1 MLTLKIKEENYRKF
15 VEETS
20 RKREDWIKSISD
32 SAVVIMERQRYLMGM
47 SKQEF
52 YGVFLGCPMNSRTY
66 RKIIEKQILVPE
78 NLLLSFCFT
87 YGYDLKRFQEVSKLI
102 DTHDYFENYQQI
114 GAAVEC
120 LGKGAIY
127 QLAAATQT
135 VCTDTSQYARRRCGE
150 ALTAFAKKKEY
161 DEEVIRNPEII
172 EAAAASVIGCGGLFL
187 CSEESVSN
195 REQLIHVSLVR
206 YGCLCGYRSGRNIR
220 NKAWLRCGSR
230 LYRGRLLN
238 NRSGCRRLYG
248 FRLGLRCGCY
258 GFREIPVQ
266 DRFHRIFHGAADI
279 SFRHIRCAGF
289 FSLAQ

>member
-120 LGKGAIY
+120 LGKEPF
-127 QLAAATQT
+127 
-135 VCTDTSQYARRRCGE
+135 TSWPQPRKQSALIPASMQEDDAGRRSLRLRRR
-150 ALTAFAKKKEY
+150 
-161 DEEVIRNPEII
+161 RNTMK
-172 EAAAASVIGCGGLFL
+172 
-187 CSEESVSN
+187 
-195 REQLIHVSLVR
+195 R
-206 YGCLCGYRSGRNIR
+206 
-220 NKAWLRCGSR
+220 
-230 LYRGRLLN
+230 
-238 NRSGCRRLYG
+238 
-248 FRLGLRCGCY
+248 
-258 GFREIPVQ
+258 
-266 DRFHRIFHGAADI
+266 
-279 SFRHIRCAGF
+279 
-289 FSLAQ
+289 

>member
-114 GAAVEC
+114 GAAIEC

-172 EAAAASVIGCGGLFL
+172 EAATVVETAVAA
-187 CSEESVSN
+187 EAE
-195 REQLIHVSLVR
+195 
-206 YGCLCGYRSGRNIR
+206 
-220 NKAWLRCGSR
+220 KLRTR
-230 LYRGRLLN
+230 QPN
-238 NRSGCRRLYG
+238 
-248 FRLGLRCGCY
+248 
-258 GFREIPVQ
+258 
-266 DRFHRIFHGAADI
+266 H
-279 SFRHIRCAGF
+279 
-289 FSLAQ
+289 

>member
-114 GAAVEC
+114 GATQNIPVTPT
-120 LGKGAIY
+120 I
-127 QLAAATQT
+127 LA
-135 VCTDTSQYARRRCGE
+135 
-150 ALTAFAKKKEY
+150 K
-161 DEEVIRNPEII
+161 II
-172 EAAAASVIGCGGLFL
+172 ENNNKNTTLRMI
-187 CSEESVSN
+187 ESGIENIVS
-195 REQLIHVSLVR
+195 I
-206 YGCLCGYRSGRNIR
+206 
-220 NKAWLRCGSR
+220 
-230 LYRGRLLN
+230 RLL
-238 NRSGCRRLYG
+238 
-248 FRLGLRCGCY
+248 
-258 GFREIPVQ
+258 
-266 DRFHRIFHGAADI
+266 
-279 SFRHIRCAGF
+279 
-289 FSLAQ
+289 

>member
-102 DTHDYFENYQQI
+102 DTHDYFENLN
-114 GAAVEC
+114 VS
-120 LGKGAIY
+120 GKEPF
-127 QLAAATQT
+127 
-135 VCTDTSQYARRRCGE
+135 TSWPQPRKQSALIPASMQEDDAGRRSLRLRRR
-150 ALTAFAKKKEY
+150 
-161 DEEVIRNPEII
+161 RNTMK
-172 EAAAASVIGCGGLFL
+172 
-187 CSEESVSN
+187 
-195 REQLIHVSLVR
+195 R
-206 YGCLCGYRSGRNIR
+206 
-220 NKAWLRCGSR
+220 
-230 LYRGRLLN
+230 
-238 NRSGCRRLYG
+238 
-248 FRLGLRCGCY
+248 
-258 GFREIPVQ
+258 
-266 DRFHRIFHGAADI
+266 
-279 SFRHIRCAGF
+279 
-289 FSLAQ
+289 

>member
-102 DTHDYFENYQQI
+102 DT
-114 GAAVEC
+114 
-120 LGKGAIY
+120 
-127 QLAAATQT
+127 
-135 VCTDTSQYARRRCGE
+135 
-150 ALTAFAKKKEY
+150 TAFAKKKEY

-172 EAAAASVIGCGGLFL
+172 EAAVASVN
-187 CSEESVSN
+187 E
-195 REQLIHVSLVR
+195 
-206 YGCLCGYRSGRNIR
+206 
-220 NKAWLRCGSR
+220 
-230 LYRGRLLN
+230 
-238 NRSGCRRLYG
+238 
-248 FRLGLRCGCY
+248 
-258 GFREIPVQ
+258 
-266 DRFHRIFHGAADI
+266 AADEAIAERKKRDSQEAI
-279 SFRHIRCAGF
+279 SYDIK
-289 FSLAQ
+289 LKELV

>member
-87 YGYDLKRFQEVSKLI
+87 YGYDLKRFQEISKLI

-172 EAAAASVIGCGGLFL
+172 EAAAASVN
-187 CSEESVSN
+187 E
-195 REQLIHVSLVR
+195 
-206 YGCLCGYRSGRNIR
+206 
-220 NKAWLRCGSR
+220 
-230 LYRGRLLN
+230 
-238 NRSGCRRLYG
+238 
-248 FRLGLRCGCY
+248 
-258 GFREIPVQ
+258 
-266 DRFHRIFHGAADI
+266 AADEAIAERKKRDSQEAI
-279 SFRHIRCAGF
+279 SYDIK
-289 FSLAQ
+289 LKELV

>member
-114 GAAVEC
+114 GAA
-120 LGKGAIY
+120 
-127 QLAAATQT
+127 
-135 VCTDTSQYARRRCGE
+135 
-150 ALTAFAKKKEY
+150 FAKKKEY

-172 EAAAASVIGCGGLFL
+172 EAAAASVN
-187 CSEESVSN
+187 E
-195 REQLIHVSLVR
+195 
-206 YGCLCGYRSGRNIR
+206 
-220 NKAWLRCGSR
+220 
-230 LYRGRLLN
+230 
-238 NRSGCRRLYG
+238 
-248 FRLGLRCGCY
+248 
-258 GFREIPVQ
+258 
-266 DRFHRIFHGAADI
+266 AADEAIAERKKRDSQEAI
-279 SFRHIRCAGF
+279 SYDIK
-289 FSLAQ
+289 LKELV

>member
-47 SKQEF
+47 SKKEF

-114 GAAVEC
+114 GA
-120 LGKGAIY
+120 
-127 QLAAATQT
+127 
-135 VCTDTSQYARRRCGE
+135 
-150 ALTAFAKKKEY
+150 
-161 DEEVIRNPEII
+161 EVIRNPEII
-172 EAAAASVIGCGGLFL
+172 EAAAASVN
-187 CSEESVSN
+187 E
-195 REQLIHVSLVR
+195 
-206 YGCLCGYRSGRNIR
+206 
-220 NKAWLRCGSR
+220 
-230 LYRGRLLN
+230 
-238 NRSGCRRLYG
+238 
-248 FRLGLRCGCY
+248 
-258 GFREIPVQ
+258 
-266 DRFHRIFHGAADI
+266 AADEAIVERKKRDSQEAI
-279 SFRHIRCAGF
+279 SYDIK
-289 FSLAQ
+289 LKELV

>member
-102 DTHDYFENYQQI
+102 D
-114 GAAVEC
+114 
-120 LGKGAIY
+120 
-127 QLAAATQT
+127 
-135 VCTDTSQYARRRCGE
+135 ARRRCGE

-172 EAAAASVIGCGGLFL
+172 EAAAASVN
-187 CSEESVSN
+187 E
-195 REQLIHVSLVR
+195 
-206 YGCLCGYRSGRNIR
+206 
-220 NKAWLRCGSR
+220 
-230 LYRGRLLN
+230 
-238 NRSGCRRLYG
+238 
-248 FRLGLRCGCY
+248 
-258 GFREIPVQ
+258 
-266 DRFHRIFHGAADI
+266 AADEAIAERKKRDSQEAI
-279 SFRHIRCAGF
+279 SYDIK
-289 FSLAQ
+289 LKELV

>member
-135 VCTDTSQYARRRCGE
+135 VCTDTSQYA
-150 ALTAFAKKKEY
+150 KKTMRGGAHCVC
-161 DEEVIRNPEII
+161 EEEGIR
-172 EAAAASVIGCGGLFL
+172 
-187 CSEESVSN
+187 
-195 REQLIHVSLVR
+195 
-206 YGCLCGYRSGRNIR
+206 
-220 NKAWLRCGSR
+220 
-230 LYRGRLLN
+230 
-238 NRSGCRRLYG
+238 
-248 FRLGLRCGCY
+248 
-258 GFREIPVQ
+258 
-266 DRFHRIFHGAADI
+266 
-279 SFRHIRCAGF
+279 
-289 FSLAQ
+289 

>member
-114 GAAVEC
+114 GAAV
-120 LGKGAIY
+120 
-127 QLAAATQT
+127 
-135 VCTDTSQYARRRCGE
+135 
-150 ALTAFAKKKEY
+150 AKKKEY

-172 EAAAASVIGCGGLFL
+172 EAAAASVN
-187 CSEESVSN
+187 E
-195 REQLIHVSLVR
+195 
-206 YGCLCGYRSGRNIR
+206 
-220 NKAWLRCGSR
+220 
-230 LYRGRLLN
+230 
-238 NRSGCRRLYG
+238 
-248 FRLGLRCGCY
+248 
-258 GFREIPVQ
+258 
-266 DRFHRIFHGAADI
+266 AADEAIAERKKRDSQEAI
-279 SFRHIRCAGF
+279 SYDIK
-289 FSLAQ
+289 LKELV